1 MNFGPR
7 APDLSSAVRAL
18 TVVRRPQRA
27 VTAMTLAVSLL
38 GAGACAPAAS
48 SGSAAPAPR
57 PTAPAAVD
65 EAIAYMLSLINRD
78 RAAHGLTAVELDPI
92 ASKGAERQARDM
104 AAHGFTAHWGTD
116 GSVPEQRYTEAGG
129 TDMVQENVACLFDGV
144 PRELDEAP
152 RYDPALLEQL
162 QKMFMDE
169 VPPNDG
175 HRKNILKPTHHRV
188 GIGLAQPAAV
198 NQPCLAQEFV
208 DDWGDYSEL
217 PREAERNVKLDVSGE
232 IREQLRFGGV
242 GIGRI
247 DLPRPKTAKELNA
260 TNVYRIPQPDTLYFP
275 AGFKTP
281 KPVQVD
287 GQKFSIQVGLGAKP
301 GPGRYEVSIWAKEP
315 GKNEL
320 FMVSLRTIMVK

>member
-1 MNFGPR
+1 MNRNLLTTVLRSALSRGFR
-7 APDLSSAVRAL
+7 ARGAAL
-18 TVVRRPQRA
+18 VIA
-27 VTAMTLAVSLL
+27 STLGLN
-38 GAGACAPAAS
+38 GCAPAGAPGAS
-48 SGSAAPAPR
+48 KPVPR

-65 EAIAYMLSLINRD
+65 ESIAYMLTLINRD
-78 RAAHGLTAVELDPI
+78 REQHGLAPVELDPI
-92 ASKGAERQARDM
+92 ASRGAERHARDM
-104 AAHGFTAHWGTD
+104 AAHGFTAHWGSD

-144 PRELDEAP
+144 PRELDPNP

-175 HRKNILKPTHHRV
+175 HRKNILKPLHHRV
-188 GIGLAQPAAV
+188 GIGLAQPSAV

-217 PREAERNVKLDVSGE
+217 PTEAKRNVELQVQGE
-232 IREQLRFGGV
+232 IREPLRFGGV

-247 DLPRPKTAKELNA
+247 DLPSPRSAKDLNA
-260 TNVYRIPQPDTLYFP
+260 TSIYRIPQPETLYFP
-275 AGFKTP
+275 PGFKTP

-287 GQKFSIQVGLGAKP
+287 GQKFAIEVGLGPKP
-301 GPGRYEVSIWAKEP
+301 GPGRYEVSIW
-315 GKNEL
+315 GKQVGSNEL

>member
-1 MNFGPR
+1 MFARLPGLKR
-7 APDLSSAVRAL
+7 SGFVASRAL
-18 TVVRRPQRA
+18 A
-27 VTAMTLAVSLL
+27 LALV
-38 GAGACAPAAS
+38 GAPGCAPA
-48 SGSAAPAPR
+48 GSAAATTPVPR

-65 EAIAYMLSLINRD
+65 EAVQYMLTLINRD
-78 RAAHGLTAVELDPI
+78 RQAHGLSPVELDPI
-92 ASKGAERQARDM
+92 ASRAGERQARDM
-104 AAHGFTAHWGTD
+104 AARGFTAHWGSD

-129 TDMVQENVACLFDGV
+129 SDMVQENVACLFDGV
-144 PRELDEAP
+144 PRELDPSP

-208 DDWGDYSEL
+208 DDWGDYGEL
-217 PREAERNVKLDVSGE
+217 PVEANRKVTLKVDGE
-232 IREQLRFGGV
+232 IREPLRFGGV

-247 DLPRPKTAKELNA
+247 DLPKPISAKELNA
-260 TNVYRIPQPDTLYFP
+260 TSVYRIPRPDTLYFP
-275 AGFKTP
+275 PGFKTP
-281 KPVQVD
+281 KPVRVD
-287 GQKFSIQVGLGAKP
+287 GQKFSIELGLGKRPAA
-301 GPGRYEVSIWAKEP
+301 GRYEISVWGKEA
-315 GKNEL
+315 GSNEL